1 MARLAVVTDS
11 VCTIPQEIQEEYQIT
26 IVPMSFLLGETT
38 YVADGSLDWL
48 EFYALLKSARRLPTT
63 AAPPPGAFLD
73 AFQEAHEQGSR
84 EVLCI
89 VTSSQLTATYNAACD
104 GALLARHDMADL
116 RVKVID
122 SRCAAAALGFV
133 VLTAARAAASGAA
146 LAEAT
151 KRAEALI
158 PRMYMLGFLDT
169 LEYLAKGGRVPQVAA
184 WLSALLNVKHIFQ
197 LHDGKIIRL
206 GGVRTKPKAM
216 ARLLEL
222 ASQRLDRQTPLH
234 AAVFHTRAVDAAEEL
249 ANRVRQEFRPAELFV
264 SEFSQVM
271 SIHTGPGLIGLSFY
285 NDP

>member
-11 VCTIPQEIQEEYQIT
+11 VCTIPQELQEEYQIT
-26 IVPMSFLLGETT
+26 IVPMSFLIGETT
-38 YVADGSLDWL
+38 YVDDGSLNWL

-63 AAPPPGAFLD
+63 AAPPPGAFLE
-73 AFQEAHEQGSR
+73 AFREAYQQGSR
-84 EVLCI
+84 DVLCI

-104 GALLARHDMADL
+104 GALLARQELADM
-116 RVKVID
+116 RIKVID

-133 VLTAARAAASGAA
+133 VLTAARAAASGAS
-146 LAEAT
+146 LEEAAN
-151 KRAEALI
+151 RAEALI

-169 LEYLAKGGRVPQVAA
+169 LEYVAKGGRVPQVAA
-184 WLSALLNVKHIFQ
+184 WLSALLKVRHIFQ
-197 LHDGKIIRL
+197 LHDGKIVRL
-206 GGVRTKPKAM
+206 GGVRTNPRAM

-222 ASQRLDRQTPLH
+222 TSQRLDRRKSLH

-249 ANRVRQEFRPAELFV
+249 ANKVRQEFRPAELFV